1 LSSTV
6 AQVLKRLKSL
16 ADNMLNEYLSC
27 LEFLSV
33 EVEVVFNITLGI
45 SSFVMCDAAYWLIDE
60 ILHGEYYVSIKVI
73 CYLCLFASSLILSIE
88 CQRGRSDIVFVLLLN
103 VSSF

>member
-1 LSSTV
+1 M
-6 AQVLKRLKSL
+6 LKHLESL

-60 ILHGEYYVSIKVI
+60 ILHGEYYVSSLSK
-73 CYLCLFASSLILSIE
+73 LFVTFVCQFFGE
-88 CQRGRSDIVFVLLLN
+88 CQRARSDIVFMLLLN

>member
-6 AQVLKRLKSL
+6 AQVLKPLESL

-33 EVEVVFNITLGI
+33 EIEVAFNITLGI
-45 SSFVMCDAAYWLIDE
+45 SSFVMCDAACWL
-60 ILHGEYYVSIKVI
+60 
-73 CYLCLFASSLILSIE
+73 F
-88 CQRGRSDIVFVLLLN
+88 
-103 VSSF
+103 